1 MHPMMPSIRI
11 SGFRWL
17 WLGLCCLLSGGLW
30 AVSPVWSLH
39 EGDRTQPVAVHTWN
53 QMLYLAADDLATFLG
68 GQIRAAQNPD
78 AIWLLVNETRIYL
91 RAGGR
96 VYDINGQLRELR
108 QPIRMWNH
116 RWWVPL
122 EWVQEVVPLIRGQ
135 PVHVLSNVREIWIG
149 TIQGPQIRWQVDT
162 QPALTRMQLFSQP
175 PIPFQIATPP
185 GEIRI
190 TLQAKRVHWQDAE
203 PQYTDARI
211 TRVTVHTEPHRTTLV
226 IHLQNPQQRADVYA
240 PEPGHL
246 VVEIHGPTHSPS
258 PHLPASATPSSEPPA
273 DAVPVTPEEFTT
285 VVIDPGHGGEETGTV
300 GVDGVLEKDVT
311 LAIALR
317 LKRVLED
324 RLGLQVVLTRD
335 RDVTMDLDAR
345 TAKANNVHADLLIS
359 IHANATP
366 QGRATGV
373 ETYYLSTDW
382 VDEET
387 RRRLSASEPGAF
399 RPVQPSAQESDALQ
413 LILWDMAQIAHL
425 EESSMIAQLVQ
436 EELCRTLRIPN
447 RGVKQAP
454 FRVLIGANMPAVL
467 VEVGFLDNPTEAR
480 RLLDATYQQQI
491 ANAIARSIE
500 RYIQIRRQSAQ
511 PKFPAGG

>member
-1 MHPMMPSIRI
+1 MMQSIRI

-17 WLGLCCLLSGGLW
+17 WLGFCGLLPVGLL
-30 AVSPVWSLH
+30 AGPSVWSLH

-53 QMLYLAADDLATFLG
+53 QMLYLAVDDLATFLG
-68 GQIRAAQNPD
+68 GQTRAAQRPD
-78 AIWLLVNETRIYL
+78 ALWVLIDGIRIYL

-96 VYDINGQLRELR
+96 VYDMNGQLRELR
-108 QPIRMWNH
+108 QPIRAWNN

-135 PVHVLSNVREIWIG
+135 PVHVLPNVREIWIG
-149 TIQGPQIRWQVDT
+149 TIQGPRIRWQVDT
-162 QPALTRMQLFSQP
+162 QPALTRLQLFSQP

-185 GEIRI
+185 GEVRI
-190 TLQAKRVHWQDAE
+190 ILQAKRVYWQDGP

-211 TRVTVHTEPHRTTLV
+211 ARITVHAERHRTLII

-240 PEPGHL
+240 PESGHL
-246 VVEIHGPTHSPS
+246 VVEIHGPTHP
-258 PHLPASATPSSEPPA
+258 PAPNLPVPTAPASEAPA
-273 DAVPVTPEEFTT
+273 DTVPVTPEEFTT
-285 VVIDPGHGGEETGTV
+285 VVIDPGHGGDETGTV

-345 TAKANNVHADLLIS
+345 TAKANNVHADLFIS

-387 RRRLSASEPGAF
+387 RRRLRASEPGAF
-399 RPVQPSAQESDALQ
+399 QPAQQTAEASDALQ

-425 EESSMIAQLVQ
+425 EESSLIAQLVQ
-436 EELCRTLRIPN
+436 EELCRTLGIPN

-467 VEVGFLDNPTEAR
+467 VEVGFLDNPAEAR

-491 ANAIARSIE
+491 AQAIARSIE
-500 RYIQIRRQSAQ
+500 RYIQMRARRGQ